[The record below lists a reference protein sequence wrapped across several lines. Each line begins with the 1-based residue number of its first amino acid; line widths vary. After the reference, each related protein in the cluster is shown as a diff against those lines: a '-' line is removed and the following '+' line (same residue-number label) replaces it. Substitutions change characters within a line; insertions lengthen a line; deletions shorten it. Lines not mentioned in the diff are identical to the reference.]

1 MSAILSID
9 ANPPAERRLAWLG
22 RRAGPLVLLALL
34 LSVPWLPT
42 FSVNLL
48 NNIGLA
54 ALATLGLV
62 LLTGVSGMTSFGQ
75 AAFIGLGAYTCA
87 WLTVGTDVPPAL
99 AFLAGS
105 PWLALPVGLL
115 VTAVVALVLGGVT
128 LRLSGHYLPLGTICW
143 ALALYYLFGTLES
156 LGSHSGLTG
165 LPSLQIG
172 PWLLDTPQRMAW
184 PIWLSLGLA
193 LLLCRCLLD
202 SRSGRALRA
211 LNGGQLMAESMG
223 VPVFR
228 TKMAAFLLSALL
240 AAFSGWLYACNQRF
254 VSPAPFSVTAGID
267 VMFMALMGG
276 VGHLWGAVAGA
287 VIVTLGRDVLQDWLP
302 SLLGQ
307 GGNYESIVF
316 GLVIIGLMHK
326 APDGLWGAV
335 HRRWFRGV
343 TGAPMPMSMPMPM
356 SGTKADRI
364 VPLPR
369 RALAARGEA
378 VLEVRGLTRRFG
390 GLVANRDIDLT
401 LHAGEILAVIGPNG
415 AGKSTLFNQL
425 SCVDTPSAGEI
436 RFLGQSVQGWTSRRV
451 AQAGLSRTFQHVKL
465 LPTMTVL
472 DNVALGAHLRGQAG
486 LARRA
491 LHLDRAEEARLLD
504 EAARQL
510 ARVGLAH
517 LAHAEAGNLALGQQ
531 RLVEIARALC
541 ADPAVLLLDEPAA
554 GLRLRE
560 KQALA
565 ELLGRLREEGLAVLL
580 VEHDMDFVMNLVD
593 RVAVMVFGEKITEGL
608 PAEVQ
613 AHSKVLEAYLGAQE

>member
-9 ANPPAERRLAWLG
+9 ASKPAERRLAWLG
-22 RRAGPLVLLALL
+22 RRAGPLLLLALL

-54 ALATLGLV
+54 ALATLGLI

-87 WLTVGTDVPPAL
+87 WLTVGTDVPAAL
-99 AFLAGS
+99 SFLAGS

-172 PWLLDTPQRMAW
+172 PWLLDTPVRMAW

-193 LLLCRCLLD
+193 LLLCRFLLD

-228 TKMAAFLLSALL
+228 TKMAAFVLSALL
-240 AAFSGWLYACNQRF
+240 AALSGWLYACNQRF

-316 GLVIIGLMHK
+316 GLIIIGLMHK
-326 APDGLWGAV
+326 APQGLWGAV
-335 HRRWFRGV
+335 HRRWFHAAK
-343 TGAPMPMSMPMPM
+343 GAPAPI
-356 SGTKADRI
+356 ADGI
-364 VPLPR
+364 EALPR
-369 RALAARGEA
+369 RALPARGEP
-378 VLEVRGLTRRFG
+378 VLEVKGVTRRFG

-425 SCVDTPSAGEI
+425 SCVDRPTSGEI
-436 RFLGQSVQGWTSRRV
+436 RFLGQSIKGWASRRV

-472 DNVALGAHLRGQAG
+472 DNVVLGAHLRGHAG
-486 LARRA
+486 LLRSA
-491 LHLDRAEEARLLD
+491 LRLDRAEEARLIV
-504 EAARQL
+504 EAQRQL

-517 LAHAEAGNLALGQQ
+517 LANVEAGNLALGQQ

-593 RVAVMVFGEKITEGL
+593 RVVVMVFGEKITEGL
-608 PAEVQ
+608 PADVQ
-613 AHSKVLEAYLGAQE
+613 AHPKVLEAYLGAEA

>member
-1 MSAILSID
+1 MSAILSIEET
-9 ANPPAERRLAWLG
+9 PPAERWPVKLG
-22 RRAGPLVLLALL
+22 RQAGPLLLLALL
-34 LSVPWLPT
+34 LSVPWLPV

-87 WLTVGTDVPPAL
+87 WLTVGIDVPPAL
-99 AFLAGS
+99 AFIAGS

-115 VTAVVALVLGGVT
+115 VTAAVALVLGGVT

-193 LLLCRCLLD
+193 LMLCRFLLD

-228 TKMAAFLLSALL
+228 TKMAAFVLSALL
-240 AAFSGWLYACNQRF
+240 AAVSGWLYACNQRF

-316 GLVIIGLMHK
+316 GLIIIGLMHK
-326 APDGLWGAV
+326 APQGLWGAV
-335 HRRWFRGV
+335 HRRWFHSAKGV
-343 TGAPMPMSMPMPM
+343 PVPV
-356 SGTKADRI
+356 ADGI
-364 VPLPR
+364 APLPR
-369 RALAARGEA
+369 RALPQRGEP
-378 VLEVRGLTRRFG
+378 VLEVKDVTRRFG
-390 GLVANRDIDLT
+390 GLVANRDINLT

-425 SCVDTPSAGEI
+425 SCVDRPSSGEI
-436 RFLGQSVQGWTSRRV
+436 RFLGQSIKGWASRRV

-472 DNVALGAHLRGQAG
+472 DNVVLGAHLRGHAG
-486 LARRA
+486 LLRSA
-491 LHLDRAEEARLLD
+491 LRLDRAEEARLIA
-504 EAARQL
+504 EAQRQL

-517 LAHAEAGNLALGQQ
+517 LANVEAGNLALGQQ

-541 ADPAVLLLDEPAA
+541 ADPVVLLLDEPAA

-565 ELLGRLREEGLAVLL
+565 ELLARLREEGLAVLL

-593 RVAVMVFGEKITEGL
+593 RIVVMVFGEKITEGL

-613 AHSKVLEAYLGAQE
+613 AHPKVLEAYLGAEA